1 MDAFADLKSESVEQT
16 RSEKY
21 DDLAH
26 LKTCRRA
33 DGRSLTFNPVTARAA
48 ATACRAAVS
57 LPQAE
62 GSEVVI
68 LSITLLHCRRPT

>member
-16 RSEKY
+16 RSKKY
-21 DDLAH
+21 DDPAH
-26 LKTCRRA
+26 LKTRLRA
-33 DGRSLTFNPVTARAA
+33 DGRSVQWQQGAA

-68 LSITLLHCRRPT
+68 LSTTRLS